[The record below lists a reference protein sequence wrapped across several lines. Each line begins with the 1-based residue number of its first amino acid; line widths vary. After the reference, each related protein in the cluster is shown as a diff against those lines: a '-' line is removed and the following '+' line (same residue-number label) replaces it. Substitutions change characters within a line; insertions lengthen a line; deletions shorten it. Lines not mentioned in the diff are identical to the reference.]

1 MVTPVIDDRVRRAIE
16 PGTTVLV
23 ATTDAQG
30 APYCARAVAL
40 NSTDDFATIT
50 VYLPLAT
57 SQQLIQHA
65 AITRRLA
72 VAATHPIE
80 HLSIQFKGATLQT
93 RVARDDEAAFVKQRL
108 AAIADTLD
116 MMGVP
121 RRVVR
126 SWTHWPAF
134 AVEMRVEDVFDSTPG
149 PKAGVR
155 IR

>member
-1 MVTPVIDDRVRRAIE
+1 MVPVIDERVRRAIE

-30 APYCARAVAL
+30 APWCARAVAL

-65 AITRRLA
+65 AVTRRLA
-72 VAATHPIE
+72 VAATHPME
-80 HLSIQFKGATLQT
+80 HLSIQFKGTTLHT
-93 RVARDDEAAFVKQRL
+93 RVARDDEAAFVKERL
-108 AAIADTLD
+108 AAMSDALD
-116 MMGVP
+116 VLGVP
-121 RRVVR
+121 RRLAR

-155 IR
+155 LR

>member
-1 MVTPVIDDRVRRAIE
+1 MGPVIDDRVRRAIE

-23 ATTDAQG
+23 STTDAQG
-30 APYCARAVAL
+30 APWCARAVAV

-50 VYLPLAT
+50 VYLPMAT

-65 AITRRLA
+65 AVTRRLA
-72 VAATHPIE
+72 VVATHPIE
-80 HLSIQFKGATLQT
+80 HLSFQFKGTTLHT
-93 RVARDDEAAFVKQRL
+93 RVARDDEARFVKQRL

-126 SWTHWPAF
+126 TWTHWPAF
-134 AVEMRVEDVFDSTPG
+134 AVEMRVEEVFDSTPG

-155 IR
+155 LR